1 MIKKLFTASALT
13 IPFLFVNPAK
23 SFEFPEELPYGSISA
38 NVGYYSQYIWRG
50 EQQNDGQSAVQG
62 GLDYGVTLLDTYID
76 AYVGFWGSN
85 VSGGTNTLS
94 GNELDYYGGFS
105 GAVPLL
111 EDYFSYDVGF
121 LYYDYPGMTD
131 ENTANGARN
140 VDFFEYYGSL
150 SLAVPN
156 PITDVGI
163 SYYYGY
169 SPNGFQTGE
178 YDYQN
183 VSIEIAVPNTP
194 FTISGGAGFTGM
206 DDEGGNNYSDYIAS
220 ISTSIFGLDLG
231 LNYTTIDGYTD
242 ELEADEVSF
251 SISKSF

>member
-1 MIKKLFTASALT
+1 M
-13 IPFLFVNPAK
+13 
-23 SFEFPEELPYGSISA
+23 
-38 NVGYYSQYIWRG
+38 
-50 EQQNDGQSAVQG
+50 
-62 GLDYGVTLLDTYID
+62 DYGVTLLDTYID

-94 GNELDYYGGFS
+94 GNELDYYGGFA

-156 PITDVGI
+156 PLTDIGV

-169 SPNGFQTGE
+169 SPNGFQQGE

-183 VSIEIAVPNTP
+183 VSVEIAVPNTP
-194 FTISGGAGFTGM
+194 FTIAGGAGFTGA
-206 DDEGGNNYSDYIAS
+206 DDTGMNQYSDYIAS
-220 ISTSIFGLDLG
+220 ISTSIYGVDLG
-231 LNYTTIDGYTD
+231 LYYTTIDGYAGD
-242 ELEADEVSF
+242 LEADEISF
-251 SISKSF
+251 SIGKSF

>member
-1 MIKKLFTASALT
+1 M
-13 IPFLFVNPAK
+13 
-23 SFEFPEELPYGSISA
+23 
-38 NVGYYSQYIWRG
+38 
-50 EQQNDGQSAVQG
+50 
-62 GLDYGVTLLDTYID
+62 
-76 AYVGFWGSN
+76 
-85 VSGGTNTLS
+85 SGGTNTLS
-94 GNELDYYGGFS
+94 GNELDYYGGFT

-156 PITDVGI
+156 PLTDIGI

-169 SPNGFQTGE
+169 SPSGFQQDE

-183 VSIEIAVPNTP
+183 VSVEIAVPNTP
-194 FTISGGAGFTGM
+194 FTISGSAGFTGSEM
-206 DDEGGNNYSDYIAS
+206 EGGNAYSDYMAS
-220 ISTSIFGLDLG
+220 LSTSAFGLDLG
-231 LNYTTIDGYTD
+231 LSYTTIDGYG
-242 ELEADEVSF
+242 ADVESDQVIF
-251 SISKSF
+251 SIGKSF

>member
-1 MIKKLFTASALT
+1 MLKKLIVTSALT
-13 IPFLFVNPAK
+13 LPFLVVSPAK

-38 NVGYYSQYIWRG
+38 NVSYYSQYIWRG

-94 GNELDYYGGFS
+94 GNELDYYGGFA

-156 PITDVGI
+156 PLTDIGV

-169 SPNGFQTGE
+169 SPNGFQQGE

-183 VSIEIAVPNTP
+183 VSVEIAVPNTP
-194 FTISGGAGFTGM
+194 FTIAGGAGFTGA
-206 DDEGGNNYSDYIAS
+206 DDTGMNQYSDYIAS
-220 ISTSIFGLDLG
+220 ISTSIYGVDLG
-231 LNYTTIDGYTD
+231 LYYTTIDGYAGD
-242 ELEADEVSF
+242 LEADEISF
-251 SISKSF
+251 SIGKSF

>member
-1 MIKKLFTASALT
+1 MLKKLFTASALT
-13 IPFLFVNPAK
+13 LPFLFVNPAK

-94 GNELDYYGGFS
+94 GNELDYYGGFA

-206 DDEGGNNYSDYIAS
+206 DDEGGNQYSDYIAS

-231 LNYTTIDGYTD
+231 LNYTTIDGYAE